1 MSAQPFNVGLVID
14 RLRPTTTAR
23 SWGGAADYVSITRL
37 QDFPAPCGY
46 VVLARE
52 RALQTKSGH
61 SAPGR
66 QSQMAQVVA
75 VTFGVVVAVR
85 NYRQL
90 EGSDLR
96 DELLDQLGQV
106 RSVLMGWTPP
116 VDGGRACQLMQGE
129 LTDYDASVALWTDVW
144 QTQHIIRPESKT

>member
-14 RLRPTTTAR
+14 RLRPVTTAR
-23 SWGGAADYVSITRL
+23 QWGGVTDYASITKL

-52 RALQTKSGH
+52 RALQTKSGQ
-61 SAPGR
+61 SSPGR
-66 QSQMAQVVA
+66 QTPMAQVVV
-75 VTFGVVVAVR
+75 VTFGVVMAVR

-96 DELLDQLGQV
+96 DELLEQLGQV
-106 RSVLMGWTPP
+106 RSILMGWTPP
-116 VDGGRACQLMQGE
+116 VDGGRACQLLQGE

-144 QTQHIIRPESKT
+144 QTQHIIKPESKA